1 MPPVL
6 CFRLLA
12 LAFMLFYTPD
22 IDPSHPQYFL
32 NEEESKHCIRVL
44 RLEPGNEVQ
53 LIDGKGGFYNA
64 TIKDAHPKRTIL
76 QINSVISSFSKRN
89 HYLHIAVAPTKN
101 IERMEWFLEK
111 ATEIGI
117 DEITPIICQRSE
129 RKEVKV
135 ERLNKII
142 TSAIK
147 QSLKAYHPVLNEAI
161 TYNQLLAKPFEGQ
174 KFIAHCENGDKT
186 NLRAG
191 LTKQGQYLILIG
203 PEGDFTPVE
212 IEGALQNGF
221 KAITLGES
229 RLRTE
234 TAALEACFE
243 VNFLNR

>member
-1 MPPVL
+1 MQ
-6 CFRLLA
+6 
-12 LAFMLFYTPD
+12 LFYTPD
-22 IDPSHPQYFL
+22 IDPKSPNYFL

-44 RLEPGNEVQ
+44 RLEKGSEVQ
-53 LIDGKGGFYNA
+53 LIDGKGGLYA
-64 TIKDAHPKRTIL
+64 AIIQDPHPKRTIL
-76 QINSVISSFSKRN
+76 QIISVIAAFNKRN
-89 HYLHIAVAPTKN
+89 HYLHIAMAPTKN

-135 ERLNKII
+135 DRLNKII
-142 TSAIK
+142 TAAMK
-147 QSLKAYHPVLNEAI
+147 QSLKAYHPVLNEAVSFK
-161 TYNQLLAKPFEGQ
+161 QFLAKPFKGQ
-174 KFIAHCENGDKT
+174 KFIAHCENTDKT
-186 NLRAG
+186 NLKAELINNG
-191 LTKQGQYLILIG
+191 KYLILIG
-203 PEGDFTPVE
+203 PEGDFSPLE
-212 IEGALQNGF
+212 IDEALLADF